1 MTVWTAIRTLIIGV
15 IFLAPISAVY
25 ATSVHV
31 TDASW
36 DEGSAPYAS
45 TLSNTIDGIDVT
57 ATAGGPGGTDP
68 KLIQDGIAAVPV
80 PIPAAFWMFGTAL
93 IGFVAMSRRTK
104 V

>member
-1 MTVWTAIRTLIIGV
+1 MLIFPI
-15 IFLAPISAVY
+15 LAPISAVY

-31 TDASW
+31 TDATW
-36 DEGSAPYAS
+36 DESSGPSGSGSPPYAS

-57 ATAGGPGGTDP
+57 ATAGGPGGINS

>member
-1 MTVWTAIRTLIIGV
+1 MTSWTAIRTLIIGA
-15 IFLAPISAVY
+15 ILLAPVSAVH

-31 TDASW
+31 TDATW
-36 DEGSAPYAS
+36 DEGPALYAS
-45 TLSNTIDGIDVT
+45 TLSNTINGIDIT

-68 KLIQDGIAAVPV
+68 KLIQDSIAAVPV